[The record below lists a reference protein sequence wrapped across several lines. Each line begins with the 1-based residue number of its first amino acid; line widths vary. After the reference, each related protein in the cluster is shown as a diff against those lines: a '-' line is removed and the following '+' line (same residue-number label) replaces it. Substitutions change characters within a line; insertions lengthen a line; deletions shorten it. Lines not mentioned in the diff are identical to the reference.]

1 MPTVTLVNG
10 FTYVMP
16 TEAYYTVTLVP
27 PVGACF
33 GQSYVNVY
41 LGGTKTQATIYSDVD
56 LTNEISQP
64 FALASDNV
72 ISFWVADGALTYDVQ
87 VFGGNL
93 CRPAWVYDVG
103 SISSTIWEL
112 EDSLWEENPNLWSAT
127 NPIAISNTSGGAVG
141 RIQNVGQMYTGF
153 DLVKAAMRLI
163 QVSASDTDLT
173 AAELQDGIESLN
185 RMLDQWGVEELMLYQ
200 VIRETFPLTASQNPY
215 TIGYGGDWNTVRPT
229 KIVDAY
235 LTIQTGALPVD
246 YPMQII
252 GYDDYNAIRLKTLST
267 NFPSYLYYEPSFP
280 LASCY
285 IYPICA
291 VGNETITLTSWKP
304 LCLINDPTCYLEL
317 PPGYWEAIVFN
328 LAIRIAEEYQFDI
341 RTTTV
346 ALAQNALRIIKRM
359 NQRTATLQTDTA
371 LMNTSQ
377 MRYNIYSDGYGR

>member
-1 MPTVTLVNG
+1 
-10 FTYVMP
+10 
-16 TEAYYTVTLVP
+16 
-27 PVGACF
+27 
-33 GQSYVNVY
+33 
-41 LGGTKTQATIYSDVD
+41 
-56 LTNEISQP
+56 
-64 FALASDNV
+64 
-72 ISFWVADGALTYDVQ
+72 
-87 VFGGNL
+87 
-93 CRPAWVYDVG
+93 
-103 SISSTIWEL
+103 
-112 EDSLWEENPNLWSAT
+112 
-127 NPIAISNTSGGAVG
+127 
-141 RIQNVGQMYTGF
+141 
-153 DLVKAAMRLI
+153 
-163 QVSASDTDLT
+163 
-173 AAELQDGIESLN
+173 
-185 RMLDQWGVEELMLYQ
+185 MLDQWGVEELMLYQ

>member
-1 MPTVTLVNG
+1 MPVATLVDG

-16 TEAYYTVTLVP
+16 TQAYYTVTLVP
-27 PVGACF
+27 PVGTCF

-41 LGGTKTQATIYSDVD
+41 LGGTKTQATIYSDNL
-56 LTNEISQP
+56 LTSEITQP
-64 FALASDNV
+64 FALPEDNV
-72 ISFWVADGALTYDVQ
+72 ISFYVADNALTYDVQ

-93 CRPAWVYDVG
+93 CRPAWIYDVG

-112 EDSLWEENPNLWSAT
+112 DQQLWSEDPDLWSAT
-127 NPIAISNTSGGAVG
+127 NPVSLTDTGGGVG
-141 RIQNVGQMYTGF
+141 RIQNVGQLYTGF

-163 QVSASDTDLT
+163 QVSATDTDLT

-200 VIRETFPLTASQNPY
+200 VIRETFPITNNQNPF
-215 TIGYGGDWNTVRPT
+215 TIGYGADWNTIRPT

-235 LTIQTGALPVD
+235 LTIYTGALPVD

-280 LASCY
+280 IAKAY
-285 IYPICA
+285 IYPVCA
-291 VGNETITLTSWKP
+291 ASNETITITSWKP

-328 LAIRIAEEYQFDI
+328 LAVRIAEEYQFDI
-341 RTTTV
+341 RPTTV
-346 ALAQNALRIIKRM
+346 ALATNALRIIKRM
-359 NQRTATLQTDTA
+359 NQRTPTLQTDNA